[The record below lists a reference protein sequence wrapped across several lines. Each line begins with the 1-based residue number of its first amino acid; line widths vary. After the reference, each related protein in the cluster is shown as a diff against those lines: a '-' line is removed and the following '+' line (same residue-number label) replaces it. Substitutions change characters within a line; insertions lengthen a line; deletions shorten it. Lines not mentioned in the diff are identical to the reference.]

1 MVHARGHGTVSA
13 CRRGRCRAPSP
24 CRTRDSWGKPSPW
37 AAGPSWPRRGS
48 PPGPGPGPTAPARP
62 AVAGSGPPGLR
73 DGSAPCSGRA
83 RGAPRH
89 PAQGGSSL
97 QRSARRPV
105 RRGRAAGRPPRRL
118 EPRPP
123 LPGISYTGV
132 ILPPPQRDVR
142 PTATYSVPK
151 ADQPHLLERFRRQR
165 GAELPPGP
173 YESWR
178 VKLSEGTSQATAIMY
193 RSGKLVISGPA
204 PAFDHAVSIVEAVG
218 KPIAPKRPT
227 RPATSQPAKAPPE
240 TEPHIGTDEAGK
252 GDFFGPLV
260 TAGVYVDE
268 RTAKLLRTLGVRDSK
283 LVGDRELRGL
293 AGNIRDVVEDEKRA
307 VIIVAPK
314 RYNELYKQMRSEGK
328 NLNTL
333 LAWAH
338 TRAIEDLIGHG
349 LKPTFILSDQFGD
362 KRYIESRLMVDTRLS
377 GVPVLQMH
385 RAEADVA
392 VAAASILA
400 RDGFLRW
407 LEQAGETPR
416 GPLPKGAAPK
426 RTGAGKP

>member
-1 MVHARGHGTVSA
+1 M
-13 CRRGRCRAPSP
+13 
-24 CRTRDSWGKPSPW
+24 
-37 AAGPSWPRRGS
+37 
-48 PPGPGPGPTAPARP
+48 
-62 AVAGSGPPGLR
+62 
-73 DGSAPCSGRA
+73 
-83 RGAPRH
+83 
-89 PAQGGSSL
+89 AQ
-97 QRSARRPV
+97 REA
-105 RRGRAAGRPPRRL
+105 
-118 EPRPP
+118 
-123 LPGISYTGV
+123 
-132 ILPPPQRDVR
+132 R
-142 PTATYSVPK
+142 PTATYSVSK
-151 ADQPHLLERFRRQR
+151 ADQPRLLEQFRGKQ

-178 VKLSEGTSQATAIMY
+178 VKLLDGTSQATAIMY
-193 RSGKLVISGPA
+193 QSGKLVIAGHA
-204 PAFDHAVSIVEAVG
+204 PAFDHAAAIVEGVG
-218 KPIAPKRPT
+218 KPVAPKRPPAP
-227 RPATSQPAKAPPE
+227 PATSAPAEAPSE
-240 TEPHIGTDEAGK
+240 NEPHIGTDEAGK

-260 TAGVYVDE
+260 TAGVFVDE

-293 AGNIRDVVEDEKRA
+293 ATNIRDVVEDEKRA
-307 VIIVAPK
+307 VIILAPK

-349 LKPTFILSDQFGD
+349 LRPKFILSDQFGD

-400 RDGFLRW
+400 RDAFLHW
-407 LEQAGETPR
+407 LDQAGKALGLTV
-416 GPLPKGAAPK
+416 PKGASAK
-426 RTGAGKP
+426 VIETGKLLVSRMGADGLKDYAKVSFKTMNKVLA

>member
-1 MVHARGHGTVSA
+1 
-13 CRRGRCRAPSP
+13 
-24 CRTRDSWGKPSPW
+24 
-37 AAGPSWPRRGS
+37 
-48 PPGPGPGPTAPARP
+48 
-62 AVAGSGPPGLR
+62 L
-73 DGSAPCSGRA
+73 
-83 RGAPRH
+83 
-89 PAQGGSSL
+89 AQ
-97 QRSARRPV
+97 REA
-105 RRGRAAGRPPRRL
+105 
-118 EPRPP
+118 
-123 LPGISYTGV
+123 
-132 ILPPPQRDVR
+132 R
-142 PTATYSVPK
+142 PTATYSVSK
-151 ADQPHLLERFRRQR
+151 ADQPNLLERFRGRQ

-178 VKLSEGTSQATAIMY
+178 VKLSDGTSQATAIMY
-193 RSGKLVISGPA
+193 QSGKLVVAGHA
-204 PAFDHAVSIVEAVG
+204 PAYDHAVAIVESVG
-218 KPIAPKRPT
+218 KPVAPKRAHAGP
-227 RPATSQPAKAPPE
+227 PASAPAEVPPE

-293 AGNIRDVVEDEKRA
+293 ATNIRDVVEADKRA
-307 VIIVAPK
+307 VIILAPK

-338 TRAIEDLIGHG
+338 TRVIEDLIGHG
-349 LKPTFILSDQFGD
+349 LRPEFILSDQFGD

-400 RDGFLRW
+400 RDAFLHW
-407 LEQAGETPR
+407 LHQAGKTL
-416 GPLPKGAAPK
+416 GLIVPKGASPK
-426 RTGAGKP
+426 VIETGKLLVSRMGADGLREYAKVSFKTMDKILAGTTP

>member
-1 MVHARGHGTVSA
+1 M
-13 CRRGRCRAPSP
+13 
-24 CRTRDSWGKPSPW
+24 
-37 AAGPSWPRRGS
+37 
-48 PPGPGPGPTAPARP
+48 PT
-62 AVAGSGPPGLR
+62 
-73 DGSAPCSGRA
+73 
-83 RGAPRH
+83 
-89 PAQGGSSL
+89 
-97 QRSARRPV
+97 
-105 RRGRAAGRPPRRL
+105 
-118 EPRPP
+118 
-123 LPGISYTGV
+123 
-132 ILPPPQRDVR
+132 PQREVR
-142 PTATYSVPK
+142 PTVTYAVAK
-151 ADQPHLLERFRRQR
+151 ADQPLLLEEFRRQR

-178 VKLSEGTSQATAIMY
+178 VKLSDGTSQATAIMY
-193 RSGKLVISGPA
+193 LTGKLVIAGHA
-204 PAFDHAVSIVEAVG
+204 PAFDHATAIAEGVA
-218 KPIAPKRPT
+218 KPVAPKRP
-227 RPATSQPAKAPPE
+227 PANPPSAAAAAAPPE

-268 RTAKLLRTLGVRDSK
+268 RIAGLLRTLSVRDSK
-283 LVGDRELRGL
+283 LVSDRELRGL
-293 AGNIRDVVEDEKRA
+293 ATNIRQVVEDEQRA

-349 LKPTFILSDQFGD
+349 LKPKFILSDQFGD

-400 RDGFLRW
+400 RDAFLGW
-407 LEQAGETPR
+407 LEQAGKTL
-416 GPLPKGAAPK
+416 GLTVPKGASPK
-426 RTGAGKP
+426 VIETGKLLVTRLGADALKDYAKVSFKTMKQIVPGSGPSVA